1 MNEQIKELAEQAE
14 TYADEKSGAFRGE
27 IFMRCFTE
35 KFAELVR
42 QDEREA
48 CAKLC
53 DAMANHPEYAE
64 SATTKLA
71 AYAIRSRSG
80 TITLAE
86 LRKTDLYRSIQTQP
100 LREALK

>member
-1 MNEQIKELAEQAE
+1 MKEIKELQTQIEQLERHIAQQDKRVQD
-14 TYADEKSGAFRGE
+14 AVL
-27 IFMRCFTE
+27 TE
-35 KFAELVR
+35 RA
-42 QDEREA
+42 A
-48 CAKLC
+48 CAALC